1 MKQVDKLSSFT
12 TIVADTGD
20 IASIAKIQPQ
30 DATTNPSL
38 ILKAANVADYQPLLN
53 EAALSAESL
62 EDAADRVLVNFGSE
76 ILKHVKGRV
85 STEVDAS
92 LSFDTEKTVA
102 KARRIIALYQE
113 KGIGRGRVL
122 IKIAAT
128 WEGVQAAKVLEEEGI
143 HCNLT
148 LIFSAAQAEIA
159 ANAKA
164 TLISPFVGRIYDWYK
179 KKAGESWVES
189 ENRGVNDPGVKS
201 VTNIFHLLKGM
212 GSETQIMGASFRNK
226 DQVIALAG
234 CDLLTISP
242 ALIQELSESEE
253 AFEPQLD
260 KVKVQPL
267 CRKPMTESQWR
278 LAMCED
284 EMASFKLDE
293 GIRAFMKDTMKLKE
307 ILRSLE
313 AARGKAWAN

>member
-102 KARRIIALYQE
+102 KARRIIALYQD
-113 KGIGRGRVL
+113 
-122 IKIAAT
+122 A
-128 WEGVQAAKVLEEEGI
+128 
-143 HCNLT
+143 
-148 LIFSAAQAEIA
+148 
-159 ANAKA
+159 
-164 TLISPFVGRIYDWYK
+164 Y
-179 KKAGESWVES
+179 
-189 ENRGVNDPGVKS
+189 
-201 VTNIFHLLKGM
+201 LL
-212 GSETQIMGASFRNK
+212 R
-226 DQVIALAG
+226 
-234 CDLLTISP
+234 LL
-242 ALIQELSESEE
+242 
-253 AFEPQLD
+253 
-260 KVKVQPL
+260 QP
-267 CRKPMTESQWR
+267 
-278 LAMCED
+278 
-284 EMASFKLDE
+284 
-293 GIRAFMKDTMKLKE
+293 
-307 ILRSLE
+307 
-313 AARGKAWAN
+313 GKACRPPRFSKRKASTAT